1 MSVKEMSNKELLAY
15 FKETDSSEAK
25 SECLSRMTPDSDRE
39 NREIPL
45 ENQMTFEDLIGA

>member
-1 MSVKEMSNKELLAY
+1 MSVKDMSNKELLAY

-39 NREIPL
+39 IPL
-45 ENQMTFEDLIGA
+45 ENQMTFEDLIEA